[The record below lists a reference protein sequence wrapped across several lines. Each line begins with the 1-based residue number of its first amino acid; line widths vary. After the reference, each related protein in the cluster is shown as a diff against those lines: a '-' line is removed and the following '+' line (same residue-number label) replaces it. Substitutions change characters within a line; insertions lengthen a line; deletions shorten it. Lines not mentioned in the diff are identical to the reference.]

1 MKLRDYI
8 LRRLLLLIP
17 VLIGI
22 SFMTFFLSHM
32 IGDPAAAW
40 LTEKTAHQDAL
51 VQQIRE
57 QHHLNDPLVIQYY
70 YYIVD
75 LSRFDLGNTGRNEG
89 GRPVAAC
96 LADYFPATLELA
108 IFGMFLSII
117 IGIPIGIIS
126 AIYKDKA
133 PDHVAR
139 IFALIG
145 VSMPVFWLGLLLK
158 YLFSYKLDWLPL
170 DGRLSDYIM
179 SPPHVTGMYTFDALI
194 AGQWGAFGSSLEHI
208 ILPSFCL
215 AMTTIA
221 ILTRMMRASMLETMT
236 QDFIRTARA
245 KGLSERV
252 VILKHALRNA
262 LTPTTTV
269 IGLAFGALLS
279 GAVMTETIFSWPGIG
294 RYSVK
299 AIASTDFASIMGF
312 ALLIV
317 IIYVFSNLI
326 VDIIYVY
333 LDPRVKFG

>member
-22 SFMTFFLSHM
+22 SFMTFILSHM

-51 VQQIRE
+51 VKQIRE
-57 QHHLNDPLVIQYY
+57 EHHLNDPIITQYY
-70 YYIVD
+70 YYLVD
-75 LSRFDLGNTGRNEG
+75 LSHLDLGKTGRTQG

-96 LADYFPATLELA
+96 LIDYFPATLELA
-108 IFGMFLSII
+108 IYGMLLSII

-126 AIYKDKA
+126 AISKDKFA
-133 PDHVAR
+133 DHAVR
-139 IFALIG
+139 IFALVG
-145 VSMPVFWLGLLLK
+145 VSMPVFWLALLLK
-158 YLFSYKLDWLPL
+158 YLFAYRLDWLPL
-170 DGRLSDYIM
+170 DGRLSDFLPP
-179 SPPHVTGMYTFDALI
+179 PPHVTGMYTFDALI
-194 AGQWGAFGSSLEHI
+194 AGQSDQFFSALVHI

-236 QDFIRTARA
+236 QDYIRTARA
-245 KGLSERV
+245 KGLSEWV

-262 LTPTTTV
+262 LTPTATV

-294 RYSVK
+294 RFSVN
-299 AIASTDFASIMGF
+299 AIAGTDFASIMGF
-312 ALLIV
+312 AILVV
-317 IIYVFSNLI
+317 IIYVLSNLV
-326 VDIIYVY
+326 VDILYVY
-333 LDPRVKFG
+333 LDPRVKYG